1 MMQRT
6 VLACLLALALV
17 ACATP
22 PTPFA
27 AAGPQGIGYS
37 ELRIEQNRYRVTW
50 RGTDHP
56 GAPGEDL
63 ALLRAADLALA
74 NGYDWFRVVSRNDTA
89 AQSRGPT
96 LSLGTGGADYGRH
109 SAVGLGI
116 GTSFN
121 LGGPPLRA
129 VTLEVLMEKGT
140 PPHEAGAY
148 DAHDAAKTIRG
159 RI

>member
-1 MMQRT
+1 MQRT
-6 VLACLLALALV
+6 VLVSLLALALA
-17 ACATP
+17 ACTTA

-27 AAGPQGIGYS
+27 AADGARGVGYS

-56 GAPGEDL
+56 NAPGEDM

-74 NGYDWFRVVSRNDTA
+74 NGYDWFRVVSRNDRA
-89 AQSRGPT
+89 ESRGPT

-109 SAVGLGI
+109 SAVGVGL
-116 GTSFN
+116 GTSFD
-121 LGGPPLRA
+121 LGGPPLRT
-129 VTLEVLMEKGT
+129 VTLEVLMEKGA
-140 PPHEAGAY
+140 PPHEVGAY